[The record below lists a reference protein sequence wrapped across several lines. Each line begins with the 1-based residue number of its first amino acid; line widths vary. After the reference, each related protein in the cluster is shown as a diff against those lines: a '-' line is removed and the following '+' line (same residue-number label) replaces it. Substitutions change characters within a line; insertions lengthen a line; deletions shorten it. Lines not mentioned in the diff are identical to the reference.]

1 VIAELGFLVPRT
13 AVGLGPWGYTYIYIY
28 VCTHIILCMVAF
40 LLLPTYPVGVDDDT
54 MDDLPMTFTFLHHPV
69 HQQWPRV
76 NTETELVMGLV
87 DAANMMW
94 DIFVLTSSP
103 VGLHRREATD
113 RRLVTVESLAE
124 KDLER
129 LKHAS
134 LMKLFRRS
142 AGHTKPAAGRGR
154 RGRGRG
160 RGGARGRRPTRV
172 ADCDETSSC
181 TSDEPDDPDEL
192 IVDTAPPPPVPS
204 GLVEPSGLADPSA
217 SGHVHPLASGHAN
230 IVEPSVPSGSAASS
244 SAASVSSHV
253 STPPMLIAAPSAI
266 SSSSSSSSAPCAV
279 VKAAAPSGPS
289 PAAAKAGPQAW
300 YKAKANERVLEWWD
314 ARFPFVFIL
323 SNGIRTGYGVTC
335 GCHANASGLYASTAC
350 KKSLTIGASGIS
362 QEEAALRLK
371 RWLMLGKI
379 GFASDP
385 ACARQTHV
393 AIGGVHC
400 RDLRSGV
407 CGWSELDDDL
417 DVLIATL

>member
-1 VIAELGFLVPRT
+1 
-13 AVGLGPWGYTYIYIY
+13 
-28 VCTHIILCMVAF
+28 
-40 LLLPTYPVGVDDDT
+40 VGVDDDT

-69 HQQWPRV
+69 HRQWPLV
-76 NTETELVMGLV
+76 NTETELVLGLV
-87 DAANMMW
+87 GVANMMW

-103 VGLHRREATD
+103 VGLHKREATD
-113 RRLVTVESLAE
+113 RRRVTVESLAQ

-129 LKHAS
+129 LKHAA

-142 AGHTKPAAGRGR
+142 AGHTKPGEGRGR
-154 RGRGRG
+154 RGRGRGRG
-160 RGGARGRRPTRV
+160 RGGARGRRPQRV
-172 ADCDETSSC
+172 ADCDETSGS

-204 GLVEPSGLADPSA
+204 GLVEPSGLVDPSA
-217 SGHVHPLASGHAN
+217 SGHVHPSAPGHAH
-230 IVEPSVPSGSAASS
+230 IAEPSVPSESAASS

-253 STPPMLIAAPSAI
+253 STPPMLIADPSAT
-266 SSSSSSSSAPCAV
+266 SSSSSSSRAPCPV

-289 PAAAKAGPQAW
+289 PAAAKAGPPAW

-314 ARFPFVFIL
+314 GRFPFVFIAEH
-323 SNGIRTGYGVTC
+323 GIRTGYGVTC
-335 GCHANASGLYASTAC
+335 GCHVNASGLHAGTAC

-407 CGWSELDDDL
+407 CGWSEMDDDL
-417 DVLIATL
+417 DVLIANL